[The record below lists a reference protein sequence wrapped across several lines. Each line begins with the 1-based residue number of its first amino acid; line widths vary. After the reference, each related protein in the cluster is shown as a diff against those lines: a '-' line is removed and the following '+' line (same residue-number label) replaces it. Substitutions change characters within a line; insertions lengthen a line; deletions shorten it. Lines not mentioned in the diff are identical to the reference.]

1 MEILLLLYSSLILAI
16 LIHEIGHLLA
26 VAYANH
32 KVVEFSVGPVSVK
45 NSDAGYSIK
54 PRASLFT
61 GVVAYKRTHGTA
73 TWGNEILIISAGVIA
88 NIITGTALVTYY
100 HLASSNG
107 IIAILGWASILL
119 GLLNLLPMHSKELRL
134 DSDAKRFFSILEFKK
149 SISQAKKYDLGE
161 PNVRVKFQPS
171 REKNSEH
178 VQIELLNDS
187 TTPMDFVVDTIKTFL
202 NFNEFS
208 AVLLML
214 SIHNDGDAKLG
225 WLDIDAARKLSDQI
239 NNEAR
244 TRGFPFQCRVLTT

>member
-1 MEILLLLYSSLILAI
+1 MEILLLLYFSLILAI

-26 VAYANH
+26 VIYANH
-32 KVVEFSVGPVSVK
+32 EIIEFSVGPVSVK
-45 NSDAGYSIK
+45 NSDAGYSIR

-61 GVVAYKRTHGTA
+61 GVVTYKRTHGTA

-88 NIITGTALVTYY
+88 NIATGTALIIYY

-107 IIAILGWASILL
+107 LIAISGWTSVLL
-119 GLLNLLPMHSKELRL
+119 GVLNLFPTHSKELRL
-134 DSDAKRFFSILEFKK
+134 DSDAKRLFSIIAFKK
-149 SISQAKKYDLGE
+149 SISQAKKYDLVV
-161 PNVRVKFQPS
+161 PNVRVKFQPAS
-171 REKNSEH
+171 EANPEH

-202 NFNEFS
+202 NFNDFS

-225 WLDIDAARKLSDQI
+225 WLDIDVAKKLSEQI